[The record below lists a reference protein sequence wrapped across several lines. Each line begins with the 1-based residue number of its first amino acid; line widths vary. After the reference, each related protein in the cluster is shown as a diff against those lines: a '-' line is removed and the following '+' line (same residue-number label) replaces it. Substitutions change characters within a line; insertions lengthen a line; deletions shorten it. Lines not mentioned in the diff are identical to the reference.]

1 MLENYMKFM
10 IRPIKKEKGVGLIE
24 IIIVGAILA
33 IAFIGIVSF
42 LINSRGITFQNTR
55 NTEATFLAKEAMEA
69 LRSMRDESWATNIA
83 PLTSGTTYYPLISG
97 NKWTL
102 ATTDPGPINSLYI
115 RTVVIENVNRDAN
128 DDISGSGTADP
139 NTKKVVAVVTW
150 QENQV
155 TKDVTLT
162 TYITNFLNN

>member
-1 MLENYMKFM
+1 MKFM

-55 NTEATFLAKEAMEA
+55 NTQATSLTEEAMEA
-69 LRSMRDESWATNIA
+69 VRSMRDESWATSIA
-83 PLTSGTTYYPLISG
+83 TLTSGTTYYPVISG

-102 ATTDPGPINSLYI
+102 DTTNPGPINGLYT
-115 RTVVIENVNRDAN
+115 RTVVIEDINRDAN
-128 DDISGSGTADP
+128 DDIAGFGTADP
-139 NTKKVVAVVTW
+139 NTKKVTAAVTW

-162 TYITNFLNN
+162 TYITNFLEN